1 MKKIYIYI
9 NYIRFVLHIIT
20 FRRFG
25 CESVFWMDFKR
36 WRQILR
42 PAQSLNVHTFV
53 DIMIFFPEFRNLF
66 YYRVRKKSIIWA
78 KILAFIIK
86 PQPLLSITVENLGGG
101 CFIQHGF
108 ATIISGRT
116 IGKRLWVNQC
126 VTIGY
131 TNATDCPTIGN
142 NVTIGAGA
150 KVIGKVTVGDN
161 SIIGANAVVVKDVP
175 PEQSLAVSQQKFL
188 NIAISIIEG

>member
-1 MKKIYIYI
+1 M
-9 NYIRFVLHIIT
+9 
-20 FRRFG
+20 
-25 CESVFWMDFKR
+25 
-36 WRQILR
+36 
-42 PAQSLNVHTFV
+42 
-53 DIMIFFPEFRNLF
+53 
-66 YYRVRKKSIIWA
+66 
-78 KILAFIIK
+78 
-86 PQPLLSITVENLGGG
+86 SITVENLGGG

-108 ATIISGRT
+108 ATRIGGRT

-175 PEQSLAVSQQKFL
+175 PRAVVGGVPAKILKYRNFD
-188 NIAISIIEG
+188 N